1 MSQNKIYVGNMPFN
15 FSETDLETTFSE
27 YGDIERI
34 NLVLNRH
41 TGESRGFAFITFARQ
56 ASAENALQKNGIE
69 VKGRKISVSM
79 AKERDKKRS
88 KRSFRR

>member
-41 TGESRGFAFITFARQ
+41 TGQSRGFAFITFARQ
-56 ASAENALQKNGIE
+56 ASAESALQKNGSE

-88 KRSFRR
+88 KRNYRR

>member
-27 YGDIERI
+27 YGDIEQI
-34 NLVLNRH
+34 NLITDRH
-41 TGESRGFAFITFARQ
+41 TGQPRGFAFITFAKQ
-56 ASAENALQKNGIE
+56 VSAENALQLNGTE

-79 AKERDKKRS
+79 AKERESR
-88 KRSFRR
+88 RGFRR